1 MNRMKKCIGVVSVCG
16 VIVFVSACS
25 DVGPTT
31 DPYADMDAGVDMSTP
46 VDMPKTQTPV
56 DLGKDTGPVDQGVQL
71 PAPKE
76 VQAIAS
82 AEGITL
88 SWLPAFNA
96 VRYEVRINGGPWLN
110 AGLEMTYSHD
120 DAPGGKVVSATTV
133 ASDMTERQHVQLSIE
148 DLVTEDGPE
157 QTYEVRAI
165 YYNGASEA
173 SAPIIARRPFSLESV
188 QWQRQLNDGDSW
200 EDLTEAITI
209 TSMDTSASPEGNTH
223 SYQAIL
229 TPSYGQSFHSPVDL
243 GARLAAVKV
252 AAGMVHVCALLNNGD
267 VKCWGSNTEGQLGLG
282 HSESLISDLDSSYPL
297 GRVKLPEPMIQVS
310 VGVASSCALSVS
322 GKLYCWGRLHSGTE
336 PFKWSGDEIAPLD
349 SSSDIKVLPDA
360 YDKSLCYVTLSDD
373 VKCFGF
379 NGILGLLGSG
389 DMESTI
395 SPPSEPVDLG
405 GAKIRDVQMSYTGP
419 CALTDTNQLMCWGKH
434 SYVNNGETIGDEP
447 GEMPPPV
454 TGSSEDVSVRQMA
467 LGTFDNGCLL
477 DESTGRVRCWG
488 VSEYGQTGLGHTN
501 AVTAPGEYTVLSRT
515 GSAFEVAEQ
524 IAFAATT
531 ACMITQVG
539 DVYCW
544 GKGGAEGLNG
554 TGSAEHIGDDPEDVM
569 ARVNLGGPASSI
581 SMRHGV
587 ACVIVIGDVKCWGN
601 NAVEQLGVSSLGKGT
616 IIGDEPGEMPP
627 QPVELW

>member
-16 VIVFVSACS
+16 VMVFVSACS

-46 VDMPKTQTPV
+46 VDMPRTQTPV
-56 DLGKDTGPVDQGVQL
+56 DLGKDTGSIDQGVQL

-110 AGLEMTYSHD
+110 AGLEMTYTHD

-173 SAPIIARRPFSLESV
+173 SEPITARRPFSLESV

-200 EDLTEAITI
+200 EDLTEATTI

-243 GARLAAVKV
+243 GARLAAVDV
-252 AAGMVHVCALLNNGD
+252 SVGSLHSCALLNSGD
-267 VKCWGSNTEGQLGLG
+267 VKCWGDNAFGQLGLG
-282 HSESLISDLDSSYPL
+282 HTEQLISEPGQYNL
-297 GRVKLPEPMIQVS
+297 GLVKLPEEMVAIS
-310 VGVASSCALSVS
+310 SGVIFTCGLAVS
-322 GKLYCWGRLHSGTE
+322 GNLYCWGSLEEQFLISHDDQGNVPIVSSNVKVIPERHSKHFCFVDTDE
-336 PFKWSGDEIAPLD
+336 QVHCFWNNESGQCGYEVSNTRVSFIQPGVVSLNGDRIKSVHISY
-349 SSSDIKVLPDA
+349 SSS
-360 YDKSLCYVTLSDD
+360 
-373 VKCFGF
+373 
-379 NGILGLLGSG
+379 
-389 DMESTI
+389 
-395 SPPSEPVDLG
+395 
-405 GAKIRDVQMSYTGP
+405 
-419 CALTDTNQLMCWGKH
+419 CAVSVEDTVYCWGGNYWEN
-434 SYVNNGETIGDEP
+434 SIYNTIGDEV
-447 GEMPPPV
+447 GEMPPP
-454 TGSSEDVSVRQMA
+454 EIDI
-467 LGTFDNGCLL
+467 LGGNSKNDGLFAGGIRNYCAINDSRNIL
-477 DESTGRVRCWG
+477 CWG
-488 VSEYGQTGLGHTN
+488 ASNNGLLGNGQN
-501 AVTAPGEYTVLSRT
+501 AHQSPPGVYPAVLYDVRVNPIKIAIGGSNVCVLSDT
-515 GSAFEVAEQ
+515 GA
-524 IAFAATT
+524 
-531 ACMITQVG
+531 
-539 DVYCW
+539 VYCW
-544 GKGGAEGLNG
+544 GKGGTGING
-554 TGSAEHIGDDPEDVM
+554 NGSTENFGDTIGSRIVSSVD
-569 ARVNLGGPASSI
+569 LGGHVKELGLS
-581 SMRHGV
+581 GV
-587 ACVIVIGDVKCWGN
+587 RFACAVVAGDVKCWGDN
-601 NAVEQLGVSSLGKGT
+601 SNGQLGRSELGNDVV
-616 IIGDEPGEMPP
+616 IGDEPGEMPP